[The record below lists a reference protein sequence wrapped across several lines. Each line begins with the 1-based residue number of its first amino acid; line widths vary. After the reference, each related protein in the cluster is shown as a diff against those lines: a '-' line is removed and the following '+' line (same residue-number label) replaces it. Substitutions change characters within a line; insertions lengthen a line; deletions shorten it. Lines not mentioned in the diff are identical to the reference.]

1 MKAEERPELP
11 AELTGQ
17 GHDMGVALQMV
28 DPRLPPLNT
37 PVFPSAGTFEYM
49 VDCATGC

>member
-11 AELTGQ
+11 AELTGQGQ

-37 PVFPSAGTFEYM
+37 PVFSDRVPHMLTLTEAL
-49 VDCATGC
+49 